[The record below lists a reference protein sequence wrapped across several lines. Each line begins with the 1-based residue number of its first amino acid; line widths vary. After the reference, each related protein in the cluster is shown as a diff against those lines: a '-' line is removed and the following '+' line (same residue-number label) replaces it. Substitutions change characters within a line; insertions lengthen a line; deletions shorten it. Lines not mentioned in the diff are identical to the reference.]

1 MKWQVL
7 YTKKT
12 LPKKKNKSSRPS
24 KTHHRFG
31 YNIDSNLKNTHANWY
46 ISEKNKKLYICTWF
60 HADRKKCNNS
70 QCRWVQPKKKVGKQL
85 AKIHKNWQTVG
96 KGSQKLANSWQ
107 EFTKVGKQLAK
118 VHKSWQT
125 VGKNSRSSV
134 HRCNRSCQQI
144 SLSPSIKVKVYPSKI
159 YVLAEN
165 LFLQLVYLAAD
176 NLQ

>member
-1 MKWQVL
+1 M
-7 YTKKT
+7 
-12 LPKKKNKSSRPS
+12 
-24 KTHHRFG
+24 
-31 YNIDSNLKNTHANWY
+31 A
-46 ISEKNKKLYICTWF
+46 
-60 HADRKKCNNS
+60 
-70 QCRWVQPKKKVGKQL
+70 KVDE
-85 AKIHKNWQTVG
+85 NWQTVG

-125 VGKNSRSSV
+125 VGKSSRSSV
-134 HRCNRSCQQI
+134 HRRNRSWQQI